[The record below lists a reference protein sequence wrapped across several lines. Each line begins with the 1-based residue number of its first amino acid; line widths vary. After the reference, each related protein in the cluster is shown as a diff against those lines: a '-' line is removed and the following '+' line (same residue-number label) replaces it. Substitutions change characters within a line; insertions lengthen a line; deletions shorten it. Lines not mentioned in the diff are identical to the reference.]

1 MSDHLDLDALA
12 DALAAESDLAGS
24 GSPSHLVGCPTCTS
38 RLSELRG
45 AEDSVRASLSKLT
58 DPSMPAGLVE
68 RITAALAA
76 EAPLAGRGAIDHS
89 AAQDTARATPGGAT
103 VTPLRPPRRWAPAV
117 AAAVMVVAVGGLG
130 YAVVS
135 NNGGGDDASTTSA
148 DSAAAPAAP
157 EAASLPPIPTSQ
169 SGTDYAQ
176 QARVEAVLPGVLAG
190 DLKSGRT
197 SSSNEV
203 LPGESKLA
211 DRGFGTVVPQGG
223 AASPDP
229 RAAAPSSS
237 TTFSSG
243 GGDSDLQGATADP
256 LSALREPVA
265 LEACLSAVLPPE
277 EPGVRP
283 LALDYATYQGKPALA
298 VWLTDPDPA
307 KVSVFVVG
315 PQCSAADA
323 ALQFF
328 TRVDRP

>member
-45 AEDSVRASLSKLT
+45 AEGSVRASLSKLT

-157 EAASLPPIPTSQ
+157 EAASLPPIPTSE

-176 QARVEAVLPGVLAG
+176 QARIEAALPGVLAG
-190 DLKSGRT
+190 GVLRDLSQAETFSANGGAPQPAASDAPMPDPSGA
-197 SSSNEV
+197 
-203 LPGESKLA
+203 LPGTRRSGSAPTLPVS
-211 DRGFGTVVPQGG
+211 GGGSG
-223 AASPDP
+223 AASKD
-229 RAAAPSSS
+229 
-237 TTFSSG
+237 
-243 GGDSDLQGATADP
+243 ATDP
-256 LSALREPVA
+256 LAALREPVA